1 MAVENTNFDYLNHL
15 LLQPVEVSILDED
28 GDDKAPFISKRI
40 TNLELCPDKTHL
52 RVYFDG
58 QNFFAIPLTSE
69 VTIAG
74 DEWSA
79 VDSQKSLKYVIRRV
93 RES

>member
-1 MAVENTNFDYLNHL
+1 MAVEITNFDYLNKLISQH
-15 LLQPVEVSILDED
+15 VEVTIF
-28 GDDKAPFISKRI
+28 DDVGNDQAPFISKKI
-40 TNLELCPDKTHL
+40 TKLGLCPDGTHM
-52 RVYFDG
+52 RVYFEG

-69 VTIAG
+69 VTMAG

-79 VDSQKSLKYVIRRV
+79 FDSGSNLKYVIRRV